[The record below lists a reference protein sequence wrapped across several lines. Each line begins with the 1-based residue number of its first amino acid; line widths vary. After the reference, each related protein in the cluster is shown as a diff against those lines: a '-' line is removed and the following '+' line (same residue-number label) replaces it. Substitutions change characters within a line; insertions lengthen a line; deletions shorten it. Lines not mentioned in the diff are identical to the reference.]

1 MDGIMDSWPEFA
13 PAPTSRAV
21 RKSWFREFLE
31 TLLPATIAVLVIN
44 LFIAQ
49 PRTVH
54 GQSMEPHLH
63 ENQRVIVEMLSYRFR
78 TPQRGEIVVLN
89 LPDRHSDPLIKR
101 VIGLP
106 GETVEIRSG
115 AVYINGQKLKEPY
128 LIQATTGQ
136 MPLILVPEAHV
147 FVMGDNRQQ
156 SNDSRY
162 FGPVPLENLI
172 GRAWVSYWPPE
183 NAGVFR

>member
-1 MDGIMDSWPEFA
+1 MDSLPELEPV
-13 PAPTSRAV
+13 PATRAG

-31 TLLPATIAVLVIN
+31 TLLPATAAVLLIN

-78 TPQRGEIVVLN
+78 TPERGEIVVLN
-89 LPDRHSDPLIKR
+89 LRDRHTDPLIKR

-106 GETVEIRSG
+106 GETVEIRDG
-115 AVYINGQKLKEPY
+115 AVLVNGVELDEPY
-128 LIQATTGQ
+128 LTQRTTGQ
-136 MPLILVPEAHV
+136 MPPVLVPEAHV
-147 FVMGDNRQQ
+147 FVMGDNRRQ

-162 FGPVPLENLI
+162 FGCVPWEDLI

-183 NAGVFR
+183 DVGLFR

>member
-1 MDGIMDSWPEFA
+1 MESPPPFA
-13 PAPTSRAV
+13 PAPTNRAS

-31 TLLPATIAVLVIN
+31 TLLPATVAVLVIN
-44 LFIAQ
+44 LFVAQ

-89 LPDRHSDPLIKR
+89 LPDHNSDPLIKR

-106 GETVEIRSG
+106 GDTVEVRSG
-115 AVYINGQKLKEPY
+115 AVYVNGQKLHEPY
-128 LIQATTGQ
+128 LTQPTAGF
-136 MPLILVPEAHV
+136 MAAILVPEAHV

-183 NAGVFR
+183 DAGLFR

>member
-1 MDGIMDSWPEFA
+1 
-13 PAPTSRAV
+13 
-21 RKSWFREFLE
+21 
-31 TLLPATIAVLVIN
+31 
-44 LFIAQ
+44 
-49 PRTVH
+49 VH

-63 ENQRVIVEMLSYRFR
+63 ENQRVIVEMLSYHFR
-78 TPQRGEIVVLN
+78 IPQRGEIVVLN

-115 AVYINGQKLKEPY
+115 AVYIDGRKLDEPY
-128 LIQATTGQ
+128 LTQATTGH
-136 MPLILVPEAHV
+136 MPPTLVPEESV

-183 NAGVFR
+183 DVGLFR

>member
-1 MDGIMDSWPEFA
+1 MDLLPELE
-13 PAPTSRAV
+13 PAPRSRGGH
-21 RKSWFREFLE
+21 KSWFREFLE
-31 TLLPATIAVLVIN
+31 TLLPATAAVLLIN

-78 TPQRGEIVVLN
+78 TPERGEIVVLN
-89 LPDRHSDPLIKR
+89 LPERNSDPLIKR

-106 GETVEIRSG
+106 GETVEINNG
-115 AVYINGQKLKEPY
+115 AVYVDGQKLNEPY
-128 LIQATTGQ
+128 LTQVTMGQ
-136 MPLILVPEAHV
+136 LPPTLIPEASV
-147 FVMGDNRQQ
+147 FVMGDNRRQ

-162 FGPVPLENLI
+162 FGTVPLENLI

-183 NAGVFR
+183 EVGLFR